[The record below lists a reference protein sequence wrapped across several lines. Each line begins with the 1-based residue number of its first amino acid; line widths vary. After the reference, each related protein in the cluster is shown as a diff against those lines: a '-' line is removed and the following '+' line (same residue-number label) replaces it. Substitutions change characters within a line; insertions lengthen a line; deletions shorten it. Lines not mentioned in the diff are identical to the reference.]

1 MYNHLYSCITNRLFL
16 CSYFRTESELLKDIV
31 GDVLRKLT
39 PRYPNQL
46 KGLVGI
52 EDNYEQ
58 IESSLKIGSNEV
70 RTLGILGIG
79 GIGKTALATA
89 FFAKLSHEFEGGC
102 FIANVREKSN
112 KHGLEALRDK
122 LFSELLENRNNCFDA
137 PFLAPRFVMNRL

>member
-52 EDNYEQ
+52 EDNYEKV
-58 IESSLKIGSNEV
+58 ESLLKIGSSEV
-70 RTLGILGIG
+70 ITLGIWGMG
-79 GIGKTALATA
+79 GQKCHIHR
-89 FFAKLSHEFEGGC
+89 FWM
-102 FIANVREKSN
+102 
-112 KHGLEALRDK
+112 LRDNDDDNDPTVSQLSQSK
-122 LFSELLENRNNCFDA
+122 ARQYFH
-137 PFLAPRFVMNRL
+137 FVLK